1 MNKNHILI
9 IFIGLIFIGLI
20 ITNLYTFKKTVE
32 LNEQLSRIYDLEA
45 EIARLKIEHRNEID
59 RLNKEHQDEL
69 NRLTNNFTE
78 KYEVVEKALN
88 AFMYELDEFY
98 VNKHILEKDYLEQ
111 KAKIAEIRKKLEEN
125 NQPAAVQNQCGYC
138 AQKKQQN
145 KRNKAKMFNC

>member
-125 NQPAAVQNQCGYC
+125 N
-138 AQKKQQN
+138 
-145 KRNKAKMFNC
+145 

>member
-9 IFIGLIFIGLI
+9 IIIGLIFMGLI

-45 EIARLKIEHRNEID
+45 ELARLKIEHQNEID
-59 RLNKEHQDEL
+59 QLNREHQDEL
-69 NRLTNNFTE
+69 NKLTNEFTE

-111 KAKIAEIRKKLEEN
+111 KAKIAEIRKKLE
-125 NQPAAVQNQCGYC
+125 GGG
-138 AQKKQQN
+138 
-145 KRNKAKMFNC
+145 

>member
-1 MNKNHILI
+1 LKITALTKKYRGAVMNKNHILI

-125 NQPAAVQNQCGYC
+125 N
-138 AQKKQQN
+138 
-145 KRNKAKMFNC
+145 

>member
-9 IFIGLIFIGLI
+9 IIIGLIFMGLI
-20 ITNLYTFKKTVE
+20 ISNLYTFKKTVE

-45 EIARLKIEHRNEID
+45 ELASLKIEHQNEID
-59 RLNKEHQDEL
+59 QLNKDHQNEI

-98 VNKHILEKDYLEQ
+98 INKHILEKDYLEQ
-111 KAKIAEIRKKLEEN
+111 KAKIAEIRKNLEDN
-125 NQPAAVQNQCGYC
+125 N
-138 AQKKQQN
+138 
-145 KRNKAKMFNC
+145 